1 MRLQQRNSQKPNS
14 LNPMM
19 TTYTRRCMKIR
30 KWRVMKTERRYP
42 QFSHQWMDN
51 GGSVLSKSLK
61 KIGSSGRTRTYN
73 PPVNSLVRFRNFNNF
88 VAPMTTHEDAQIQPI
103 YAI

>member
-61 KIGSSGRTRTYN
+61 RMAPQVGLEPTTLRLTVAATLLTSIAMARY
-73 PPVNSLVRFRNFNNF
+73 LVEKTGCQFHNCKR
-88 VAPMTTHEDAQIQPI
+88 
-103 YAI
+103 